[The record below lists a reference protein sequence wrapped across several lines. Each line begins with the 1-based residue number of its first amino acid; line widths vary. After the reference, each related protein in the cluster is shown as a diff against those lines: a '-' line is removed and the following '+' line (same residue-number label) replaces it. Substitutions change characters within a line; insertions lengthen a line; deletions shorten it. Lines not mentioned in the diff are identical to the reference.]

1 MTGSPSAPRAD
12 EPSNW
17 MQVVGPSAEIE
28 VADHQTFSTTKW
40 RPTPEAGGQRLK
52 PAALPSWNSII
63 QIGRPLKETTSGV
76 RIGFSLNK
84 TKSPSRF
91 SVLVRQWMGAAR
103 KSPKNKSYEK
113 KLQKGRHKKD
123 QTKKALQ

>member
-52 PAALPSWNSII
+52 LAALPSWNSII

-84 TKSPSRF
+84 TKKSRPRPPLPVHTPGEVTET
-91 SVLVRQWMGAAR
+91 S
-103 KSPKNKSYEK
+103 N
-113 KLQKGRHKKD
+113 GR
-123 QTKKALQ
+123 AWEGG